1 MLQNNGFAV
10 MIVASTAVAVV
21 TDGRVCQKYCE
32 FFISIML
39 EPRLQIPVFVSVCQT
54 AESEPMTY
62 LPKVL
67 ALSLRDNFSLVILNA
82 EPTRF

>member
-39 EPRLQIPVFVSVCQT
+39 ERWSKNIIEKRYRFRRSDEVI
-54 AESEPMTY
+54 
-62 LPKVL
+62 
-67 ALSLRDNFSLVILNA
+67 FSDKGIDLG
-82 EPTRF
+82 FQMK

>member
-10 MIVASTAVAVV
+10 MIVALTAVAVV

-39 EPRLQIPVFVSVCQT
+39 ERWSKNIIEKKVS
-54 AESEPMTY
+54 
-62 LPKVL
+62 
-67 ALSLRDNFSLVILNA
+67 I
-82 EPTRF
+82 

>member
-39 EPRLQIPVFVSVCQT
+39 ERWSKNIIEKKVS
-54 AESEPMTY
+54 
-62 LPKVL
+62 
-67 ALSLRDNFSLVILNA
+67 I
-82 EPTRF
+82 